1 MISFTCQLIAGVRD
15 YHKSGNVPAKRGG
28 RQTRRMT
35 LGTLG
40 QWECNHREYTS
51 RGRLVR
57 FYPATS
63 FTGEMTP
70 FSQNFVFYSIQL
82 WSCPEVQKLFL
93 PVPSHPALSG
103 QINLFT
109 SGTKKKKKNAI
120 GQRLYFFVTSAGEQE
135 NIPDGRMEGGGLSAH
150 GPWAARPHPRI
161 VVLSGCIFFIVKDA
175 SANGKQNATEFIS
188 TCQAIKEALGDFLSN
203 NGFAFSKSSCS
214 RVSRSPREIG

>member
-70 FSQNFVFYSIQL
+70 FSQNFVLYSIQL

-109 SGTKKKKKNAI
+109 SGTKKKKKMQLAKGYI
-120 GQRLYFFVTSAGEQE
+120 SLSQAQGSKRTF
-135 NIPDGRMEGGGLSAH
+135 RMEGWKEEDCLHMAPGQPGLIPGSWFFLVVYFLLLKMHLPMESKMLLNLFPHAKQSKRRLEIFCLITGSHFQRAPVPGSA
-150 GPWAARPHPRI
+150 G
-161 VVLSGCIFFIVKDA
+161 
-175 SANGKQNATEFIS
+175 
-188 TCQAIKEALGDFLSN
+188 ALE
-203 NGFAFSKSSCS
+203 
-214 RVSRSPREIG
+214 R

>member
-109 SGTKKKKKNAI
+109 SGTKKKNKCNWPKVIFLCHKRRGAREHS
-120 GQRLYFFVTSAGEQE
+120 GWK
-135 NIPDGRMEGGGLSAH
+135 DGRRRAVCTWPLGSQASSQDRGSFWLY
-150 GPWAARPHPRI
+150 
-161 VVLSGCIFFIVKDA
+161 IFY
-175 SANGKQNATEFIS
+175 
-188 TCQAIKEALGDFLSN
+188 C
-203 NGFAFSKSSCS
+203 
-214 RVSRSPREIG
+214 